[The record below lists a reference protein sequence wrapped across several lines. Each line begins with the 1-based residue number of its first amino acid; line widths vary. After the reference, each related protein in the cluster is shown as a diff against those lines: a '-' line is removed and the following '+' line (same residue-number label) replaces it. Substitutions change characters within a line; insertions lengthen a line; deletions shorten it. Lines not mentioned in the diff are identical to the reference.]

1 MFGPLA
7 SLLPIDC
14 ALHHCQMTGVIEVV
28 VILSLA
34 FAIPRPGAG
43 AVSVGERDNMIHV
56 QTAGVD
62 EGLPGVWTDPPSGG
76 YAALSIGPIA
86 YWFSGL
92 LS

>member
-1 MFGPLA
+1 MFRPLA

-56 QTAGVD
+56 QTAG
-62 EGLPGVWTDPPSGG
+62 GR
-76 YAALSIGPIA
+76 
-86 YWFSGL
+86 
-92 LS
+92 